1 MASLD
6 AEFAALPEAPP
17 QAREAVR
24 RGLADV
30 LPAPVLYDVL
40 TVVTELVQNGAD
52 YGDGRYVRLHVS
64 VAGGSVLGEVEN
76 SGRGSPRRREIDV
89 NEGSGLGLHVVVA
102 IASDVRVSVGEEST
116 LVRFVIQ
123 PQLSD

>member
-6 AEFAALPEAPP
+6 AEFAARPEAPP

-24 RGLADV
+24 HGLADI

-40 TVVTELVQNGAD
+40 TVVTELVQNGAEH
-52 YGDGRYVRLHVS
+52 GDGRYVRLHLS
-64 VAGGSVLGEVEN
+64 VAGRSILGEVES
-76 SGRGSPRRREIDV
+76 SGRGSPRLREIDAI
-89 NEGSGLGLHVVVA
+89 NGSGLGLHVVRA
-102 IASDVRVSVGEEST
+102 IASDVQVSIGEEST

-123 PQLSD
+123 PLSGD

>member
-40 TVVTELVQNGAD
+40 TVVTELVQNGAE

-64 VAGGSVLGEVEN
+64 VAGGTIFGEVEN
-76 SGRGSPRRREIDV
+76 SGRGAPRRREIDAS
-89 NEGSGLGLHVVVA
+89 EGSGLGLHVVDA
-102 IASDVRVSVGEEST
+102 IASDVRISLGEEST
-116 LVRFVIQ
+116 LVRFAIQ
-123 PQLSD
+123 PPSSD